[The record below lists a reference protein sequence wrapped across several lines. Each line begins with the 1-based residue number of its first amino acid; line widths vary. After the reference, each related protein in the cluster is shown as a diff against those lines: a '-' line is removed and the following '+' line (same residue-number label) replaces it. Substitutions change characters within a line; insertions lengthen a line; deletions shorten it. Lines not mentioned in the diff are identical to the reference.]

1 MAKLNVNEIYT
12 IIAYENDGEEN
23 LYKDL
28 TYIGKLESDYLFKI
42 SDGEFKKFGQII
54 VVPKYKTTTVGYLIK
69 ELSKFD
75 SNKPVIIELDNGLG
89 TYCFS
94 LEGAPL
100 EITENN
106 GVVSVSPENQYVI
119 SQEY

>member
-1 MAKLNVNEIYT
+1 MTELNVNEIYT
-12 IIAYENDGEEN
+12 IIAYEEDGEEN

-28 TYIGKLESDYLFKI
+28 TYMGKLESDYLFKT
-42 SDGEFKKFGQII
+42 SDGEFKKFGEIF
-54 VVPKYKTTTVGYLIK
+54 VVPNYKTTTVGDLIK

-75 SNKPVIIELDNGLG
+75 SNKPVIIELDNGSG

-100 EITENN
+100 EIKENN
-106 GVVSVSPENQYVI
+106 GVVSVSPEDQYVI